1 MKSRGIDHATASRI
15 LIQAFARD
23 RQGLGDEDILRLDR
37 VYIVDPLGNLVMAYE
52 SGFDA
57 KGLLKDLRR
66 LLRLSSIG

>member
-1 MKSRGIDHATASRI
+1 MAAASAGSDF
-15 LIQAFARD
+15 IQVFARD
-23 RQGLGDEDILRLDR
+23 RQGLVDEDILQLDR

-57 KGLLKDLRR
+57 KGLLRDFQR